1 MKAEDDSKQEIGS
14 EVGPSALEREG
25 STMRRVC
32 SSVVMLAAISLA
44 AAGAA
49 LAAPQLVPS
58 LEVIDNDGPPLDL
71 SDAHGH
77 HHHHDLD
84 AGRHDHHPD
93 VVAPWDREDH
103 RL

>member
-1 MKAEDDSKQEIGS
+1 MLVTHEL
-14 EVGPSALEREG
+14 GPLAPLVDR
-25 STMRRVC
+25 T
-32 SSVVMLAAISLA
+32 VVLRD
-44 AAGAA
+44 GR
-49 LAAPQLVPS
+49 LVY
-58 LEVIDNDGPPLDL
+58 DGPPLDL
-71 SDAHGH
+71 TDAHGH